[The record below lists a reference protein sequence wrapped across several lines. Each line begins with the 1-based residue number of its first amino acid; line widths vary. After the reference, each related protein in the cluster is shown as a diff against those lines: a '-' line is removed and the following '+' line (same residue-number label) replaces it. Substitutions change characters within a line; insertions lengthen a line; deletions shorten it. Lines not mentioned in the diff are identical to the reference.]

1 MNEEL
6 TAFKETWEASDA
18 TKDRTEARS
27 LADAYVAAHPDLE
40 ARYGGFGIPDLVALI
55 DAARARGDEERRV
68 EIDLWLLHAFE
79 PQRIG
84 GRRDTSGTRRQ
95 QERS

>member
-1 MNEEL
+1 VSEEL
-6 TAFKETWEASDA
+6 AAFEAAWIASNE
-18 TKDRTEARS
+18 TKDRTEARA

-40 ARYGGFGIPDLVALI
+40 ARYGGFAIPDLVALL

-79 PQRIG
+79 PQHIG
-84 GRRDTSGTRRQ
+84 ARRVTDGTRRQ
-95 QERS
+95 QEGS